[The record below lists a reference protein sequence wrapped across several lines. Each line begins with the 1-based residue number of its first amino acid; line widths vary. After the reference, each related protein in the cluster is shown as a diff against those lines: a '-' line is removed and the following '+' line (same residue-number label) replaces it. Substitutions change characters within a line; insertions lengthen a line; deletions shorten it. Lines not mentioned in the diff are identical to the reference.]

1 MSNIPQTR
9 KLTTLPRTLS
19 QAFRLTSNLRLL
31 LADDDPDMR
40 MLLAERLRNRGH
52 TVSEFEDGA
61 ELASYLEEQIVNPS
75 GESLLLITDIRMPRQ
90 DGLTVL
96 ASARQRGLV
105 VPVIVISGLE
115 QNEIYDAASELDV
128 AALFQKPF
136 DVEHLCYVV
145 DLLAR
150 HARD

>member
-1 MSNIPQTR
+1 MSTAQTR

-40 MLLAERLRNRGH
+40 YLIAERLRNRGH
-52 TVSEFEDGA
+52 NVTEFEDGV
-61 ELASYLEEQIVNPS
+61 ELASFFDDQLREPS
-75 GESLLLITDIRMPRQ
+75 GESFVLITDIRMPRQ
-90 DGLTVL
+90 DGLTTL
-96 ASARQRGLV
+96 ASMRRQGMV
-105 VPVIVISGLE
+105 VPVIIISALE
-115 QNEIYDAASELDV
+115 EKEIYEAAAQLDV

-145 DLLAR
+145 DLLGR
-150 HARD
+150 NARD